1 MHPLAERVGELIRAQ
16 NFFPG
21 NCGIIVAVSGG
32 IDSMALLHL
41 LAVPAIGLR
50 ERLVIAHYKHQLR
63 GVESEDDAAFV
74 AQIANRLGFPFESD
88 AGDTRQFAD
97 ETGAGIEAAAREL
110 RHSFFGRLAKRL
122 KAVVALAHHA
132 DDQVETFFLRLLRGA
147 GDRGLAGMKPI
158 APSPTDPGVTLFR
171 PLLGIR
177 RDDIAAFVAEEGIEF
192 RNDTTNKETR
202 FLRNR
207 IRHKLLPRL
216 TEQFGSSVSRQVLK
230 TMQLAGDAAD
240 CIDHLAADWS
250 GQPPFGQLSVAV
262 QRQVLRR
269 QLFGL
274 GDEPTFDLVESLR
287 LKAGRIIEVS
297 SGRRL
302 QRNAAGKVDVAV
314 DEPEFLLAK
323 REVSLSGKEGET
335 EFGGLKIQWERLSG
349 GFDKWRELGQMN
361 NREVFNAASIGQ
373 SITLRHWQPGDRY
386 KPIGQA
392 GTTKLQDLFVNQ
404 KIPKPERRG
413 LVVAEDANGQ
423 LFWVQKLRIADSGK
437 VTGSTR
443 ELLLLSW

>member
-1 MHPLAERVGELIRAQ
+1 
-16 NFFPG
+16 
-21 NCGIIVAVSGG
+21 
-32 IDSMALLHL
+32 
-41 LAVPAIGLR
+41 
-50 ERLVIAHYKHQLR
+50 
-63 GVESEDDAAFV
+63 
-74 AQIANRLGFPFESD
+74 
-88 AGDTRQFAD
+88 
-97 ETGAGIEAAAREL
+97 
-110 RHSFFGRLAKRL
+110 
-122 KAVVALAHHA
+122 
-132 DDQVETFFLRLLRGA
+132 
-147 GDRGLAGMKPI
+147 
-158 APSPTDPGVTLFR
+158 
-171 PLLGIR
+171 
-177 RDDIAAFVAEEGIEF
+177 
-192 RNDTTNKETR
+192 
-202 FLRNR
+202 
-207 IRHKLLPRL
+207 L

-314 DEPEFLLAK
+314 EEPEFLLAK
-323 REVSLSGKEGET
+323 REVSLSGKAGET